1 MDNLIEKAKKP
12 LQKLIAFTD
21 HEMDV
26 IRSEIEQGWRIVS
39 LVANGNRYVGVV
51 EMMNNLDSDSIY
63 IPPRKKIK
71 IFG

>member
-1 MDNLIEKAKKP
+1 MDKLLDKAKKP

-21 HEMDV
+21 HEIDV
-26 IRSEIEQGWRIVS
+26 IKAEIEQGWRIVS
-39 LVANGNRYVGVV
+39 LVANGSRYVGIV
-51 EMMNNLDSDSIY
+51 EMIDQTEKDSVY